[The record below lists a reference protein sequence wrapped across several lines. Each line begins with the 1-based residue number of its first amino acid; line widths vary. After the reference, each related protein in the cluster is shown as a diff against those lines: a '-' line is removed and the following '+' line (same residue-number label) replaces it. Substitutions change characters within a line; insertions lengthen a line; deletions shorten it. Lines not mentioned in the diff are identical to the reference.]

1 MNKEDYAGHIQV
13 ENGPPPKWF
22 TWVPYVAMIW
32 ALGYYV
38 SVRATDPVN
47 LVFAGLF
54 VLWLVYTPVARKRGW
69 FFLPL

>member
-1 MNKEDYAGHIQV
+1 MIEEDYAGHIRV

-54 VLWLVYTPVARKRGW
+54 VFWLVYTPIARKRGW
-69 FFLPL
+69 FFLPM